1 MTKNNTR
8 SRLRSLLAFALALAV
23 ALPALA
29 LDLDEARTK
38 GLLGERAD
46 GYVGV
51 VPESVSPEVVALAE
65 EINAK
70 RRAHYEEI
78 AKRNGAPV
86 EAVAALAGQ
95 KLVQNAPSG
104 QWVQMNG
111 GWKKKP

>member
-1 MTKNNTR
+1 MTKTKHAW
-8 SRLRSLLAFALALAV
+8 LIALLLAL

-29 LDLDEARTK
+29 QSLDEARAK
-38 GLLGERAD
+38 GAVGERSD
-46 GYVGV
+46 GYVAAV
-51 VPESVSPEVVALAE
+51 E
-65 EINAK
+65 ENAPADVRQLVEDVNAK

-95 KLVQNAPSG
+95 KLIASLPAGTFVNDGS
-104 QWVQMNG
+104 